1 MQLFIAAFESVPDP
15 RAENVRHDLVE
26 ILIVA
31 FVAVLCGAQGC
42 SEMAEFGRAK
52 LKFFKRFLKLRH
64 GIPSHDTF
72 STVLRMLDPNAL
84 DAAFGKLTAT
94 LAAALAKGGVIAIE
108 PAPAKAG
115 GKSLKGA
122 YDKGGRSSPR
132 MMVSAYAAGLRLT
145 LATVAA
151 KDRNEV
157 DAALEVLGLID
168 LKGKMVTGDALH
180 CNRRMVET
188 VVQKGGDYCIALKG
202 NQESLL
208 SDARACL
215 AAAHKPTPG
224 KKQPTT
230 AKTETKGHGRI
241 ETRIGVVVE
250 AKGLAEYHEF
260 PGLKAFGHIE
270 ATRQIDGKTTTDVRI
285 FALSRKLS
293 PQALLETARAH
304 WQIENALH
312 WQLDV
317 SFGEDA
323 ARNRKDNG
331 PANIAVLRRRAV
343 NVARLDQSKGSL
355 TAKLKRAGWDD
366 EFMLKLLSQ
375 MR

>member
-1 MQLFIAAFESVPDP
+1 MQLFLTAFESVPDP
-15 RAENVRHDLVE
+15 RADNVRHDLVE
-26 ILIVA
+26 ILLIA
-31 FVAVLCGAQGC
+31 FLAVLCGAQHC

-52 LKFFKRFLKLRH
+52 LKFLKRFLKLRH
-64 GIPSHDTF
+64 AIPSHDTF
-72 STVLRMLDPNAL
+72 STVLRMLDPKAL
-84 DAAFGKLTAT
+84 DAAFGRLSAT
-94 LAAALAKGGVIAIE
+94 LVAALAKGGVIAVD
-108 PAPAKAG
+108 

-122 YDKGGRSSPR
+122 YEKGEKSSPS

-157 DAALEVLGLID
+157 DAALEVIGLID
-168 LKGKMVTGDALH
+168 LKGKIVTGDALH
-180 CNRRMVET
+180 CNRRMVEAI
-188 VVQKGGDYCIALKG
+188 VEKGGDYCIALKG

-215 AAAHKPTPG
+215 AKANELKA
-224 KKQPTT
+224 KKQHPV
-230 AKTETKGHGRI
+230 AKTEASGHGRV
-241 ETRIGVVVE
+241 ETRVGVVVE
-250 AKGLAEYHEF
+250 AKGLAKYHEF
-260 PGLKAFGHIE
+260 PGLKAFGRIE
-270 ATRQIDGKTTTDVRI
+270 ATRVIDGRTETEVRI
-285 FALSRKLS
+285 FVLSRKLS

-304 WQIENALH
+304 WQIENGLH

-331 PANIAVLRRRAV
+331 PANIAVIRRRALD
-343 NVARLDQSKGSL
+343 VARLDKSKGSL
-355 TAKLKRAGWDD
+355 TGKLKRAGWND
-366 EFMLKLLSQ
+366 EFMLKLLNQ

>member
-1 MQLFIAAFESVPDP
+1 VQLFIAAFESVPDP

-31 FVAVLCGAQGC
+31 FVAVLCGAQNC
-42 SEMAEFGRAK
+42 SEMAEFGCAK
-52 LKFFKRFLKLRH
+52 LNFFKRFLKLRH

-72 STVLRMLDPNAL
+72 STVLRMLDPKAL

-94 LAAALAKGGVIAIE
+94 LAAGLAKGGVITVD
-108 PAPAKAG
+108 

-122 YDKGGRSSPR
+122 YAKGEKSSPR
-132 MMVSAYAAGLRLT
+132 MMVSAHAAGLRLT

-151 KDRNEV
+151 EEHNEV

-168 LKGKMVTGDALH
+168 LKGKIVTGDALH
-180 CNRRMVET
+180 CNRRMVQLIVE
-188 VVQKGGDYCIALKG
+188 KGGDYCIALKG

-215 AAAHKPTPG
+215 AAASSPKAG
-224 KKQPTT
+224 KRPPPT
-230 AKTETKGHGRI
+230 AKTETTAHGRI
-241 ETRIGVVVE
+241 ETRIGLVVE
-250 AKGLAEYHEF
+250 AKGLADYHEF
-260 PGLKAFGHIE
+260 SGLKAFGRIE

-293 PQALLETARAH
+293 PEKLMETARAH

-323 ARNRKDNG
+323 QRNRKDNG
-331 PANIAVLRRRAV
+331 PANTAVLRRRC
-343 NVARLDQSKGSL
+343 
-355 TAKLKRAGWDD
+355 RAGAGGCRRQPRW
-366 EFMLKLLSQ
+366 Q
-375 MR
+375 